1 MKISYAI
8 TVCNEEEEIEVLLE
22 TLRLLKRPQDDIN
35 VLLDAPKA
43 PQPLIDLL
51 YKYSSADI
59 ITLKES
65 TFQGDF
71 SQWKNELNQ
80 MCKGDF
86 IFNIDADELPTAE
99 LIRHLPHFVEQGVE
113 AIAVPRV
120 NTVEGITQKHIDKWR
135 WKVNDKGWINWPDY
149 QMRVYKNSPTIKWVG
164 KVHEQLAGYLTVS
177 ILPKDL
183 SMYLVHSK
191 KIARQ
196 ERQNQ
201 FYQTI

>member
-1 MKISYAI
+1 MNISYAI
-8 TVCNEEEEIEVLLE
+8 TVCNEEEEIEILIE

-43 PQPLIDLL
+43 PQSLTDLL

-71 SQWKNELNQ
+71 SQWKNELNR

-164 KVHEQLAGYLTVS
+164 KVHEQLGGYLTVS

-191 KIARQ
+191 KIDRQ

>member
-1 MKISYAI
+1 
-8 TVCNEEEEIEVLLE
+8 
-22 TLRLLKRPQDDIN
+22 
-35 VLLDAPKA
+35 
-43 PQPLIDLL
+43 
-51 YKYSSADI
+51 
-59 ITLKES
+59 
-65 TFQGDF
+65 
-71 SQWKNELNQ
+71 

-113 AIAVPRV
+113 AIALPRV
-120 NTVEGITQKHIDKWR
+120 NTVEGITQKHIDKWG

-191 KIARQ
+191 KIDRQ
-196 ERQNQ
+196 EKQNKL
-201 FYQTI
+201 YQGM

>member
-1 MKISYAI
+1 MNISYAI
-8 TVCNEEEEIEVLLE
+8 TVCNEQEEIEILLE

-35 VLLDAPKA
+35 VLLDTPKA
-43 PQPLIDLL
+43 PQSLTDLL

-71 SQWKNELNQ
+71 SQWKNQLNA

-120 NTVEGITQKHIDKWR
+120 NTVEGITQKHIDKWG

-164 KVHEQLAGYLTVS
+164 KVHEQLGGYLTVS
-177 ILPKDL
+177 IVPKDL
-183 SMYLVHSK
+183 SMYLVHAK
-191 KIARQ
+191 KIDRQ

-201 FYQTI
+201 MYESL